1 MSGASVAIIGGGV
14 AGASVAYH
22 LARRGWRD
30 LVVLDR
36 AAGPGGGSTARA
48 TGGFRAQYATAVNVR
63 LSLLAREKLRCFQA
77 ETGVDPGYEP
87 RGYLWLAGTSE
98 EMDEL
103 DRARA
108 VQHGEG
114 LTEAERLGP
123 DEVTR
128 INPAVSLDGVVGA
141 AYCPTDGFI
150 RPLAVL
156 DGYLQAAARLGAEVR
171 WGVVAT
177 GLRRRADGA
186 IAAVETTAGTLA
198 ADAVV
203 NAAGAWAAGV
213 AAWAGVDLP
222 VVPLRRQAATTTA
235 CDLLPAAMPMTIW
248 AGDGFHLRVRDGK
261 VLLLQPNP
269 GVPGAP
275 FETTVDPGWVDAIER
290 AAHAR
295 VPVLRGATID
305 RPACW
310 AGLYE
315 ISPDKHAILGAAP
328 DCPNLFFINGSSGHG
343 VMHAPALGHLLA
355 EIISDGEAR
364 TLDAS
369 PLRFERF
376 AEGALLPCS
385 GVL

>member
-108 VQHGEG
+108 VQHAEG

-128 INPAVSLDGVVGA
+128 INPAVSLDGVVGG

-150 RPLAVL
+150 RPLAIL

-171 WGVVAT
+171 WGVEAT

-186 IAAVETTAGTLA
+186 IAAVETTAGPLA

-213 AAWAGVDLP
+213 AAWAGVELP

-275 FETTVDPGWVDAIER
+275 FEITVDPGWVDAIER
-290 AAHAR
+290 TAHAR

-315 ISPDKHAILGAAP
+315 ISPDKHAILGPAP

-355 EIISDGEAR
+355 EIITDGEAR